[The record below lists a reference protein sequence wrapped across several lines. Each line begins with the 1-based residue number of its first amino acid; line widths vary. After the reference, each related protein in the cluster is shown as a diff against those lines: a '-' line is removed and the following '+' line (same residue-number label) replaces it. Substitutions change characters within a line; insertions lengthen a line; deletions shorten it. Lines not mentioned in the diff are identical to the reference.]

1 MSQLEGRNPVLEALR
16 TNAEINKIF
25 IQRNAGGSMRQIFEI
40 AKRQGVI
47 IVETE
52 KAMLDKLSE
61 GRPHQGVIAQL
72 SVEEY
77 ADLDDIIAKA
87 KASQHPLIVVLDH
100 IEDPH
105 NLGAI
110 LRSALAA
117 GAHGVV
123 IPKRRSAALSP
134 GVAKASAGAVSHLP
148 VARVPNLTQC
158 VKELKEEGFWVIGAE
173 AGGKN
178 LYDSKLT
185 GPLALVV
192 GSEGEGIS
200 RLLKEN
206 CDEIVTIPMEGPV
219 NSLNASVAAGVVLFE
234 IVRQRLGRS

>member
-25 IQRNAGGSMRQIFEI
+25 VQRNAGGSLRQVFEL
-40 AKRQGVI
+40 AKRKGIV

-77 ADLDDIIAKA
+77 VELEDAIAQA
-87 KASQHPLIVVLDH
+87 KASKAPLIVVLDH

-110 LRSALAA
+110 IRSALAA

-134 GVAKASAGAVSHLP
+134 SVAKASAGAVSHLP
-148 VARVPNLTQC
+148 VVRVPNLTQC
-158 VKELKEEGFWVIGAE
+158 VKELKEEGFWVVGAE

-178 LYDSKLT
+178 IFESKLT

-192 GSEGEGIS
+192 GSEGEGIA

-206 CDEIVTIPMEGPV
+206 CDEIVTIPMQGAV

-234 IVRQRLGRS
+234 IVRQRISQ